1 MRGRRRRYRVIPDQR
16 LPLNGLTF
24 VALIALAVG
33 IGIAYRAGALRARR
47 ATARERT
54 PFATAV
60 AVPPA
65 QPKAPDA
72 VTATRNEARAE
83 RALLSALADDRAALF
98 RELADAKTET
108 ARYRQI
114 VIDIERNAPPPLL
127 DAPGT
132 PDDLKLIVGVG
143 PVIERILY
151 QLGIATYR
159 QIAKLS
165 DREIDDIEAR
175 LAEFPGRIRRDGWV
189 TQARTLHVAKYGT
202 NP

>member
-1 MRGRRRRYRVIPDQR
+1 M
-16 LPLNGLTF
+16 NGLTF